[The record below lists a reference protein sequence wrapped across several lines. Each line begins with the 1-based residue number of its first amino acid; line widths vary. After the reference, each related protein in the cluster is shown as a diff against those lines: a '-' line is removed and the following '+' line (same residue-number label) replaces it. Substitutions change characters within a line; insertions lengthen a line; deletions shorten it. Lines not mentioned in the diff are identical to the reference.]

1 VRTRYATTTV
11 TIAIPNQVM
20 PNAVGASRW
29 GRSSVAYAP
38 DQRPASHPDR
48 SSRITKAFSP
58 FPPTIAAC
66 HRLSTTYA
74 RPPARTATIAGA
86 EARTRRVAA
95 ATAIPPTP
103 SATANNAPSLRSM
116 TAATTP
122 STIGGQQRIAT
133 DPSNHRIADHTARAA
148 PAAPSECAI
157 TQ

>member
-1 VRTRYATTTV
+1 MRVLFVCLGNICRSPTAHGVFREIARREAPGLVTV
-11 TIAIPNQVM
+11 VDSAGTA
-20 PNAVGASRW
+20 AYHVGEQ
-29 GRSSVAYAP
+29 P
-38 DQRPASHPDR
+38 DP
-48 SSRITKAFSP
+48 
-58 FPPTIAAC
+58 
-66 HRLSTTYA
+66 
-74 RPPARTATIAGA
+74 
-86 EARTRRVAA
+86 RTRRVAA